1 MASEKKAEVFKFQD
15 PGLFQMRIFMFPRNK
30 NPGLREKYR
39 VMNADLH
46 SLSTEDS
53 T

>member
-1 MASEKKAEVFKFQD
+1 MPSETEAEAFKFLDQ
-15 PGLFQMRIFMFPRNK
+15 GLFPMRIFMFPKNK